1 MGWLFA
7 ILLMLVAG
15 AVSIVLVQV
24 WQQKLILQTKLQA
37 CDLKVEKLGE
47 EAAAKAAMQAERD
60 KLAASYASLRA
71 KAQAIAAADAEKAKA
86 IAEQANTIRA
96 DAGAKA
102 ALQAD
107 RDELAAAFATLRE
120 RMQGVID
127 ADAEKAKVIAETKR
141 LSEQF
146 NDRMASEQSQF
157 ADRKQRME
165 AELLTLEKELAPLRA
180 EHSALSEESAL
191 TEMGFYKPR
200 FGFAT
205 SVRYEQA
212 IDQNYQKQ
220 KAMLKAKSAATC
232 SKEWTIDGSVEK
244 GRKHTEKY
252 LSLLVRAFNGECD
265 SAIAKVKATN
275 YQTMENR
282 INKAFESLNKLGE
295 MQYCLIATQYRDL
308 RLDELR
314 LEYEH
319 ALKVQAEREEQ
330 RAIKEEMRQQAI
342 AERELERA
350 QQEAEREERQFET
363 ALAKA
368 RAEFESASAAK
379 QAEMQAKLAELE
391 QMVAEAHANK
401 ERAISRA
408 QQTKSGH
415 VYVIS
420 NLGSFGTNI
429 FKIGMT
435 RRLDP
440 MDRIWELSDASVP
453 FDFDVHAIIYT
464 EDAPGLETE
473 LHQRFASRRL
483 NVVNERKE
491 FFHVTID
498 EIATVV
504 RERCGDIELTLVA
517 EAAEYLQSEA
527 FHREN
532 GSATVSARRFGI
544 TDSQPA

>member
-7 ILLMLVAG
+7 FLFLAIAVLASVLLFNF
-15 AVSIVLVQV
+15 
-24 WQQKLILQTKLQA
+24 WQETIALKKKLQSC
-37 CDLKVEKLGE
+37 CDRASSLESQ
-47 EAAAKAAMQAERD
+47 AAAQAVLQAERD
-60 KLAASYASLRA
+60 KLAAAYA
-71 KAQAIAAADAEKAKA
+71 AIRK
-86 IAEQANTIRA
+86 
-96 DAGAKA
+96 
-102 ALQAD
+102 
-107 RDELAAAFATLRE
+107 
-120 RMQGVID
+120 RMQGVVD
-127 ADAEKAKVIAETKR
+127 ADEERAKVIAESKA
-141 LSEQF
+141 LAEKF
-146 NDRMASEQSQF
+146 NSQLADAKAIF
-157 ADRKQRME
+157 ATRKEAME
-165 AELLTLEKELAPLRA
+165 TELAALEANLEPLRV
-180 EHSALSEESAL
+180 EHRELSEEAAL
-191 TEMGFYKPR
+191 VEMGFYKPR
-200 FGFAT
+200 YGFA
-205 SVRYEQA
+205 SSERYKKALSE
-212 IDQNYQKQ
+212 NYDRQKE
-220 KAMLKAKSAATC
+220 MLKAKSAATC
-232 SKEWTIDGSVEK
+232 SREWTIDGSVEK
-244 GRKHTEKY
+244 GRKHTDKY
-252 LSLLVRAFNGECD
+252 LALLLRAFNGECD

-275 YQTMENR
+275 FDTMENR
-282 INKAFESLNKLGE
+282 INKAFDSLNKLGE
-295 MQYCLIATQYRDL
+295 LQFCSIASEYRDL

-314 LEYEH
+314 LEHEH
-319 ALKVQAEREEQ
+319 ALKIQAEREEQ

-350 QQEAEREERQFET
+350 QQEAEREERQYEA

-368 RAEFESASAAK
+368 RAEFESASSAK

-464 EDAPGLETE
+464 DDAPALEAE
-473 LHQRFASRRL
+473 LHQRFAARRL

-491 FFHVTID
+491 FFHVTIE

-517 EAAEYLQSEA
+517 EPVEYLQSDA
-527 FHREN
+527 FHRDS
-532 GSATVSARRFGI
+532 GQPLSTTRHFTPSAVA
-544 TDSQPA
+544 PA